1 MKMKKESGLTMT
13 MLVVT
18 IIVMLVLASVVTYY
32 TINRNHLISNGQ
44 QIKLIEEIGQIK
56 DKIEEDEVMK
66 QTLAGDGTVVLS
78 QAEINN
84 ILGEYKDSFVVV
96 VVEDSVSGNK
106 RSVLKYVTDD
116 SRFSEED
123 KESLREKLDI
133 QPAQ

>member
-78 QAEINN
+78 QAEINS

>member
-32 TINRNHLISNGQ
+32 TINRNHLITNGQ

-66 QTLAGDGTVVLS
+66 QTLAGDATVVLS

-96 VVEDSVSGNK
+96 VVEDSVSGSK
-106 RSVLKYVTDD
+106 RSVLKYVNND

>member
-56 DKIEEDEVMK
+56 DKIEEDEVTK